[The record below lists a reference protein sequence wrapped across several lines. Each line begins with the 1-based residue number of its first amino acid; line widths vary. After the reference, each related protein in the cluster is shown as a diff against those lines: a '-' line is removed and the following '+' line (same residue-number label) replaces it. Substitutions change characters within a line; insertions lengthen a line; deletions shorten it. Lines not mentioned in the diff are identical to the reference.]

1 MDLEKEIELIK
12 LRNEK
17 VELDKKWETSITR
30 KIVICILTYV
40 IVLLYSYFVNNK
52 GNIFFNSAVP
62 VIGFFL
68 STQSIE
74 LIKNIWSKKHQKQK
88 IW

>member
-88 IW
+88 I